1 MKEIIL
7 IGRGGHALSCLDVIR
22 SLATFKVIG
31 YVDAPGSVGGV
42 WEGIPFLGTDDDLPK
57 LIKKSSLVVLGLGHV
72 KSSDLRRSLVKKL
85 KELGADFPTV
95 VSPRA
100 YVSPTAHI
108 GMGTIVMHDA
118 YVGPNAFVGEF
129 NILNTKSLIE
139 HGARIGDFV
148 HVATAAVVN
157 GDVKVSNDVFLGSS
171 SVTCQGIEIPNKAF
185 VQAGQ
190 FIGRKHVW

>member
-22 SLATFKVIG
+22 SLTNFKVIG
-31 YVDAPGSVGGV
+31 HVDAPGSAGGV
-42 WEGIPFLGTDDDLPK
+42 WEGVPFLGTDDDLPK
-57 LIKKSSLVVLGLGHV
+57 LIKKSTSVVIGIGQV
-72 KSSDLRRSLVKKL
+72 KNSDLRRTLVNKL
-85 KELGADFPTV
+85 KDLGADFPIV

-100 YVSPTAHI
+100 YIAPTAHV
-108 GMGTIVMHDA
+108 GVGTIVMHDA
-118 YVGPNAFVGEF
+118 YVGPNAVVGEF
-129 NILNTKSLIE
+129 SILNTKSLVE
-139 HGARIGDFV
+139 HGASIGDFV

-157 GDVKVSNDVFLGSS
+157 GDVKVSNDVFLGSN